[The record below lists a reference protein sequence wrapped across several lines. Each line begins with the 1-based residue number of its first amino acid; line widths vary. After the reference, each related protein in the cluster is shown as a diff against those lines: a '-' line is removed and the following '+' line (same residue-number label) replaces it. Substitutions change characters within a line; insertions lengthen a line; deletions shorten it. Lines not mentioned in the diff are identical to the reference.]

1 LFATLDPATRRIR
14 FGEEREALITDT
26 VGFIRD
32 LPPDLIAAFR
42 ATLEELRDAV
52 LLVHVIDSA
61 SDRCER
67 QLAVVEDLLN
77 SLGLGE
83 IPTLRVFNKADKA
96 PREALGNLCRR
107 YRGIPVCA
115 LDPST
120 LPTLLTRIDALL
132 NRGKSNSALKKTS
145 IVASTLP
152 SEPASTP

>member
-1 LFATLDPATRRIR
+1 M
-14 FGEEREALITDT
+14 
-26 VGFIRD
+26 
-32 LPPDLIAAFR
+32 IAAFR

-96 PREALGNLCRR
+96 PRQALGNLCRR

-120 LPTLLTRIDALL
+120 FPALLIRIEALL
-132 NRGKSNSALKKTS
+132 NTSSGNSHLKKTS
-145 IVASTLP
+145 VKEPDLP
-152 SEPASTP
+152 AEPTSTP